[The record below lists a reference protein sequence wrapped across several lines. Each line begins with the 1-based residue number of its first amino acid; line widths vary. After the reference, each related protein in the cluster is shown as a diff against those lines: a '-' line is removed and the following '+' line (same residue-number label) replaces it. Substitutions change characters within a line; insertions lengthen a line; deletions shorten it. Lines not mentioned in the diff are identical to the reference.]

1 MLEFIPYEKETEI
14 HRLPFIENKEGTYT
28 VICPHPTLADRSR
41 SFFSHDAQ
49 VLTISRFIKDKLA
62 LAYPEE
68 PIELK
73 GKAELLLF
81 LSGVWRKR
89 LGPQKLETFKQAF
102 KLFTELRSFT
112 LELTLIE
119 EILPEFGEEVSQA
132 VRLFWLVS
140 EQLNLVD
147 EHKSYSLLA
156 EAFRTIENPVNDK
169 AILEGHG
176 ERFIFWG
183 FRHLSALQVDFIK
196 ALSLRHEIYIPLPQ
210 VVLSQIQTAD
220 WPSWLGAELLKNP
233 KEEILKEEVYK
244 QVSFAK
250 GRLSETLSAYTLE
263 KNLLKNSV
271 DVLLC
276 TQSPELDQYAEIP
289 LKNLHYRSSLELWK
303 GDFEKI
309 FFSLSERQG
318 SYGEKIEELLK
329 ESLKAQHFS
338 RLKILLL
345 FKTVLKEWQE
355 LSEDHAEPSFFDEMI
370 IREITLLRLPRNFI
384 FPLMKEAQGSIFSL
398 RESEGLEGNRP
409 LLICASSKYEDL
421 KSGSEAYNTRVM
433 EFLRAIG
440 PVQRKDFAFTFVK
453 NHLRE
458 LLRRPESV
466 LFFEEGLMEHM
477 LSWSDIL
484 NGFKAQAIFDGKS
497 LERIKKA
504 DPLSLQGREAKL
516 DRISATI
523 LQSYLDCPRKF
534 YYSYIEKMKE
544 RTEFETE
551 LRSDELGTL
560 EHEVIEH
567 YLSEEK
573 SFDEEKHTG
582 LVRERL
588 EGYLKRHQKKLP
600 LVEKEKAYWEI
611 RNYSQNGIRS
621 LLKLKENWAGLEF
634 RFEEKFSGEL
644 KGLPIKGSA
653 DCVMTLPE
661 GWALFD
667 FKRSDSSIPSQKEIE
682 NLESV
687 QIPFYLTHLPKAES
701 PCLFW
706 GHINLSEIEKS
717 QVFASEELVL
727 RRLLLADFLEGKKVG
742 QYAPDLK
749 VYTFKEDELM
759 NAIQTDRS
767 FVPKPLNKDVCSFCD
782 LANVCPRGEV

>member
-14 HRLPFIENKEGTYT
+14 HRLPFIEQGNESYT
-28 VICPHPTLADRSR
+28 VICPHPTLADSSR
-41 SFFSHDAQ
+41 SFFSRHAQ
-49 VLTISRFIKDKLA
+49 VLTVSRFIKDKLA
-62 LAYPEE
+62 IAYPDEQ
-68 PIELK
+68 IKLK

-89 LGPQKLETFKQAF
+89 LGAEKLETFKQAF

-112 LELTLIE
+112 LDLSLIE
-119 EILPEFGEEVSQA
+119 EILPEFGEEVAHA
-132 VRLFWLVS
+132 VKLFWLVS

-169 AILEGHG
+169 AILDGHG

-196 ALSLRHEIYIPLPQ
+196 ALSLRHEIFIPLPK
-210 VVLSQIQTAD
+210 VVLSNTQTSD
-220 WPSWLGAELLKNP
+220 WPSWLGAELSKNS
-233 KEEILKEEVYK
+233 KEENSCEEVFK
-244 QVSFAK
+244 QVTFAK
-250 GRLSETLSAYTLE
+250 GRLSETLSAYALE
-263 KNLLKNSV
+263 KNLLKSSL

-276 TQSPELDQYAEIP
+276 TQSPELDQYAEVP

-309 FFSLSERQG
+309 FFSLGKREGTYQD
-318 SYGEKIEELLK
+318 KIKQLVE
-329 ESLKAQHFS
+329 ESLASQHFS

-345 FKTVLKEWQE
+345 FQNVLKEWQE
-355 LSEDHAEPSFFDEMI
+355 LSDDHQEPTFFDEMI

-384 FPLMKEAQGSIFSL
+384 FPLMKEAQGSILSL
-398 RESEGLEGNRP
+398 RESEGLEENKP

-458 LLRRPESV
+458 LLVRPESV

-484 NGFKAQAIFDGKS
+484 NGFTAQDASSGKA
-497 LERIKKA
+497 LERLKKD
-504 DPLSLQGREAKL
+504 DPLALQNKEAKL
-516 DRISATI
+516 ARISATI

-534 YYSYIEKMKE
+534 YYSYVEKIKE

-567 YLSEEK
+567 YLTYEK
-573 SFDEEKHTG
+573 SFEETKHTQ
-582 LVRERL
+582 LVNERL
-588 EGYLKRHQKKLP
+588 ETYLKRHGKKLP
-600 LVEKEKAYWEI
+600 LVEREKAYWEI
-611 RNYSQNGIRS
+611 KNYSQNGIRS

-634 RFEEKFSGEL
+634 RFEEKFTGEL
-644 KGLPIKGSA
+644 QGLPIKGSA
-653 DCVMTLPE
+653 DCVMSLPE

-682 NLESV
+682 KLESV
-687 QIPFYLTHLPKAES
+687 QVPFYLSHLPQNER

-717 QVFASEELVL
+717 QVFATEEMTL
-727 RRLLLADFLEGKKVG
+727 RRLLLTDFLEGKKVG
-742 QYAPDLK
+742 QFTPDLK
-749 VYTFKEDELM
+749 AYEQKESELM
-759 NAIQTDRS
+759 TSIQTDRS
-767 FVPKPLNKDVCSFCD
+767 FKPKPLNKDVCSFCD
-782 LANVCPRGEV
+782 LTNVCPRGEV